1 MPIKLFKSEFVNFQ
15 TMSLFMVFNTQ
26 LYILKFQ
33 YSVILIT
40 FMWPIKLFY
49 EARMSNKMLSLC
61 SDLTNAK
68 ILINMHLIMSK
79 YISKFK

>member
-1 MPIKLFKSEFVNFQ
+1 MTDQ
-15 TMSLFMVFNTQ
+15 A
-26 LYILKFQ
+26 
-33 YSVILIT
+33 IT
-40 FMWPIKLFY
+40 VY

-68 ILINMHLIMSK
+68 TLINMYLIMSK